1 MEFSLKLQEKTG
13 KSYLSY
19 SSIKNALTDM
29 RAFELYMAGKLKR
42 ESPALTF
49 GSMYDMMLFEPD
61 KAKAT
66 YQVID
71 HDEIMAKMGDR
82 VKALKNPKSSSE
94 YKAAVQQLKTEA
106 VEEDRQLVDESEW
119 KTAHFMVKRLIDS
132 GIKDGYMMGDYQVE
146 FNEFI
151 DDIPVRGF
159 FDCKGA
165 EYVSDSKSTRSIPG
179 FKYDVNKFSY
189 DIQAYIYTQVAGL
202 DDFFW
207 VAQEKTYPYPLAV
220 YKAKEETILRGQFK
234 FEHAVAKI
242 KDWLFLD
249 KPVVNDYIYE
259 EI

>member
-1 MEFSLKLQEKTG
+1 
-13 KSYLSY
+13 
-19 SSIKNALTDM
+19 M
-29 RAFELYMAGKLKR
+29 RAFELYMAGKLKK

-71 HDEIMAKMGDR
+71 HDQIMEKMSDR
-82 VKALKNPKSSSE
+82 VKDLKNPKSSSE
-94 YKAAVQQLKTEA
+94 YKAAVQQIKTEA
-106 VEEDRQLVDESEW
+106 IEEDKHLVDESEW

-146 FNEFI
+146 FNDFI

-179 FKYDVNKFSY
+179 FRYDVNKFSY

-207 VAQEKTYPYPLAV
+207 VAQEKTYPYPVAV

-249 KPVVNDYIYE
+249 KPVVSDYIYE

>member
-19 SSIKNALTDM
+19 SSIKHALTDM
-29 RAFELYMAGKLKR
+29 RAFELYMAGKLKK

-71 HDEIMAKMGDR
+71 HDQIMEKMSDR
-82 VKALKNPKSSSE
+82 VRDLKNPKSSSE
-94 YKAAVQQLKTEA
+94 YKAAVQQIKTEA
-106 VEEDRQLVDESEW
+106 VEEDKHLVEESEW

-207 VAQEKTYPYPLAV
+207 VAQEKTYPYPVAV

>member
-1 MEFSLKLQEKTG
+1 MEFSIKLQEKTG

-19 SSIKNALTDM
+19 SSVKNALTDM
-29 RAFELYMAGKLKR
+29 RAFELYMAGKLRK

-71 HDEIMAKMGDR
+71 HDEIMEKMSDR

-106 VEEDRQLVDESEW
+106 IEEDRQLVDESEW

-207 VAQEKTYPYPLAV
+207 VAQEKTYPYPVAV

>member
-29 RAFELYMAGKLKR
+29 RAFELYMAGKLKK

-71 HDEIMAKMGDR
+71 HDQIMEKMSDR
-82 VKALKNPKSSSE
+82 VRDLKNPKSSSE
-94 YKAAVQQLKTEA
+94 YKAAVQQLMTEA
-106 VEEDRQLVDESEW
+106 IEGDKQLVDESEW

-132 GIKDGYMMGDYQVE
+132 GIKDGYLMGDYQVE

-189 DIQAYIYTQVAGL
+189 DIQAYIYTQVAGT

-207 VAQEKTYPYPLAV
+207 VAQEKTYPYPVAV

>member
-29 RAFELYMAGKLKR
+29 RAFELYMAGKLKK

-71 HDEIMAKMGDR
+71 HDQIMEKMSDR
-82 VKALKNPKSSSE
+82 VKDLKNPKSSSE
-94 YKAAVQQLKTEA
+94 YKAAVQQIKTEA
-106 VEEDRQLVDESEW
+106 IEEDKHLVDESEW

-146 FNEFI
+146 FNDFI

-179 FKYDVNKFSY
+179 FRYDVNKFSY

-207 VAQEKTYPYPLAV
+207 VAQEKTYPYPVAV

-249 KPVVNDYIYE
+249 KPVVSDYIYE

>member
-19 SSIKNALTDM
+19 SSIKHALTDM
-29 RAFELYMAGKLKR
+29 RAFELYMAGKLKK

-71 HDEIMAKMGDR
+71 HDQIMEKMSDR

-94 YKAAVQQLKTEA
+94 YKAAVQQIKTEA
-106 VEEDRQLVDESEW
+106 VEEDKHLVEESEW

-207 VAQEKTYPYPLAV
+207 VAQEKTYPYPVAV

>member
-19 SSIKNALTDM
+19 SSIKHALTDM

-42 ESPALTF
+42 ESQALTF

-71 HDEIMAKMGDR
+71 HDQIMEKMSDR

-94 YKAAVQQLKTEA
+94 YKAAVQQIKTEA
-106 VEEDRQLVDESEW
+106 VEEDKHLVEESEW

-207 VAQEKTYPYPLAV
+207 VAQEKTYPYPVAV

>member
-42 ESPALTF
+42 ESQALTF

-71 HDEIMAKMGDR
+71 HDQIMEKMSDR
-82 VKALKNPKSSSE
+82 VKDLKNPKSSSE
-94 YKAAVQQLKTEA
+94 YKAAVQQLMTEA
-106 VEEDRQLVDESEW
+106 IEGDKQLVDESEW

-132 GIKDGYMMGDYQVE
+132 GIKDGYLMGDYQVE

-189 DIQAYIYTQVAGL
+189 DIQAYIYTQVAGT

-207 VAQEKTYPYPLAV
+207 VAQEKTYPYPVAV

>member
-19 SSIKNALTDM
+19 SSVKNALTDM
-29 RAFELYMAGKLKR
+29 RAFELYMAGKLRK

-71 HDEIMAKMGDR
+71 HDEIMEKMSDR

-106 VEEDRQLVDESEW
+106 IEEDKQLVDESEW

-159 FDCKGA
+159 FDCKGT

-189 DIQAYIYTQVAGL
+189 DIQAYIYTQVAGI

-207 VAQEKTYPYPLAV
+207 VAQEKTYPYPVAV

>member
-1 MEFSLKLQEKTG
+1 
-13 KSYLSY
+13 
-19 SSIKNALTDM
+19 
-29 RAFELYMAGKLKR
+29 
-42 ESPALTF
+42 
-49 GSMYDMMLFEPD
+49 
-61 KAKAT
+61 
-66 YQVID
+66 
-71 HDEIMAKMGDR
+71 
-82 VKALKNPKSSSE
+82 
-94 YKAAVQQLKTEA
+94 
-106 VEEDRQLVDESEW
+106 
-119 KTAHFMVKRLIDS
+119 MVKRLIDS

-146 FNEFI
+146 FNDFI

-179 FKYDVNKFSY
+179 FRYDVNKFSY

-207 VAQEKTYPYPLAV
+207 VAQEKTYPYPVAV

-249 KPVVNDYIYE
+249 KPVVSDYIYE

>member
-42 ESPALTF
+42 ESQALTF

-71 HDEIMAKMGDR
+71 HDQIMEKMSDR
-82 VKALKNPKSSSE
+82 VKDLKNPKSSSE

-106 VEEDRQLVDESEW
+106 IEGDKQLVDESEW

-132 GIKDGYMMGDYQVE
+132 GIKDGYLMGDYQVE

-189 DIQAYIYTQVAGL
+189 DIQAYIYTQVAGT

-207 VAQEKTYPYPLAV
+207 VAQEKTYPYPVAV

>member
-19 SSIKNALTDM
+19 SSIKHALTDM

-42 ESPALTF
+42 ESQALTF

-71 HDEIMAKMGDR
+71 HDQIMEKMSDR
-82 VKALKNPKSSSE
+82 VRDLKNPKSSSE
-94 YKAAVQQLKTEA
+94 YKAAVQQIKTEA
-106 VEEDRQLVDESEW
+106 VEEDKHLVEESEW

-207 VAQEKTYPYPLAV
+207 VAQEKTYPYPVAV

>member
-1 MEFSLKLQEKTG
+1 MEFSIKLQEKTG

-19 SSIKNALTDM
+19 SSVKNALTDM
-29 RAFELYMAGKLKR
+29 RAFELYMAGKLRK

-71 HDEIMAKMGDR
+71 HDQIMEKMSDR

-106 VEEDRQLVDESEW
+106 IEEDRQLVDESEW

-207 VAQEKTYPYPLAV
+207 VAQEKTYPYPVAV

>member
-29 RAFELYMAGKLKR
+29 RAFELYMAGKLKK

-71 HDEIMAKMGDR
+71 HDEIMEKMSDR

-94 YKAAVQQLKTEA
+94 YKAAVQQIKTEA
-106 VEEDRQLVDESEW
+106 IEEDKHLVDESEW

-179 FKYDVNKFSY
+179 FRYDVNKFSY

-207 VAQEKTYPYPLAV
+207 VAQEKTYPYPVAV

>member
-1 MEFSLKLQEKTG
+1 MEFSIKLQEKTG

-19 SSIKNALTDM
+19 SSVKNALTDM
-29 RAFELYMAGKLKR
+29 RAFELYMAGKLRK

-71 HDEIMAKMGDR
+71 HDEIMEKMSDR

-94 YKAAVQQLKTEA
+94 YKAAVQQIKTEA
-106 VEEDRQLVDESEW
+106 VEEDKHLVEESEW

-207 VAQEKTYPYPLAV
+207 VAQEKTYPYPVAV